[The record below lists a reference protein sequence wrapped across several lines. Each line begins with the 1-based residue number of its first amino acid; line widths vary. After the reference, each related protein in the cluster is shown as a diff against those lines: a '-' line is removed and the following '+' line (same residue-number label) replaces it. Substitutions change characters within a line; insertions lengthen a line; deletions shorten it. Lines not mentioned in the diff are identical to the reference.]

1 MHTSLSEQMSI
12 NLIAYSQTDRFRR
25 RGIVATATI
34 PLVQAPSCF
43 RFEAKSGN
51 FDDGISDFLNARARL
66 FGIAY
71 RILRNAADADDIL
84 QEVWLRWQST
94 NRNEVDNPPAFLATT
109 TTRLCINF
117 VQSARWRH
125 EVYLENWTPEC
136 MDASCNP
143 ATAVERDDSLKL
155 AVQLLLEKLSS
166 AERAAFILREAFDFS
181 YVRIAGFLQLEVD
194 NTRQLV
200 SRARKRLTSDRRTVS
215 GSSEQRRLL
224 NAFISAAK
232 QGDMAALEGILA

>member
-1 MHTSLSEQMSI
+1 MLITLSKQMSI
-12 NLIAYSQTDRFRR
+12 NLITYSPAGPFRR
-25 RGIVATATI
+25 RCIVATASI

-43 RFEAKSGN
+43 RFEARSGD

-71 RILRNAADADDIL
+71 RMLKNAADAEDIL

-94 NRNEVDNPPAFLATT
+94 NRGEVENPPAFLATT

-125 EVYLENWTPEC
+125 EVYVENWTPEC
-136 MDASCNP
+136 VDASCNP
-143 ATAVERDDSLKL
+143 ATAVERDETLKL
-155 AVQLLLEKLSS
+155 AVQLLLEKLSA

-181 YVRIAGFLQLEVD
+181 YGRIAGFLQLEVV
-194 NTRQLV
+194 NTRKLV
-200 SRARKRLTSDRRTVS
+200 SRARKRLTSDRCTAFGAR
-215 GSSEQRRLL
+215 EQRRLL
-224 NAFISAAK
+224 DAFITAAQ
-232 QGDMAALEGILA
+232 QGDMAALEGLLA